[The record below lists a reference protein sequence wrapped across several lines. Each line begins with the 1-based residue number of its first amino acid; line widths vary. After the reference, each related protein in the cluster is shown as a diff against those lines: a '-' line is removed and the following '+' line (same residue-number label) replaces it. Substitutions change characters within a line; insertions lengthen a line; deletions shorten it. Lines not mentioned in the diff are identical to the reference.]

1 MEKLTLDSVTS
12 KVNDLPALPTIVN
25 DVMKLTE
32 DPNST
37 VKDLERVIMKD
48 PGLTTRILR
57 LANSVHYGY
66 ARRISTISEASI
78 LLGFEAI
85 KSMTLAASVNGL
97 MIKKVP
103 GYGLNENELWIQSQ
117 SCALISRYIAKK
129 LRYPYA
135 DLAYVAGL
143 LRDIGKVIISYYL
156 VDYSKEIMIKLEEN
170 PNLSFVDAEET
181 VLGFNHSQIGAK
193 VAKKWNLPDE
203 LIEAIEYHHD
213 PEKATVNYKLTA
225 IIHLAD
231 AITMMLGIGLGVDG
245 LIYNLSK
252 EALDSLGVD
261 EHQLEQFFSDAS
273 DLLMD
278 KDSF

>member
-1 MEKLTLDSVTS
+1 MEKLTLDSVID

-25 DVMKLTE
+25 DLMRITE

-37 VKDLERVIMKD
+37 VRDIECIMMKD
-48 PGLTTRILR
+48 QGLITRILR

-66 ARRISTISEASI
+66 ARKISTISEATI

-103 GYGLNENELWIQSQ
+103 GYGLEENDLWIQSQ
-117 SCALISRYIAKK
+117 SCAMISRYIAKK
-129 LRYPYA
+129 LHYPHP
-135 DLAYVAGL
+135 DQAYVAGL
-143 LRDIGKVIISYYL
+143 LRDIGKVIISHYL
-156 VDYSKEIMIKLEEN
+156 VDYSKEIMMKVEES
-170 PNLSFVDAEET
+170 PNASFIDVEEI
-181 VLGFNHSQIGAK
+181 VLGFNHSQIGSK

-203 LIEAIEYHHD
+203 LIEAIAYHHT
-213 PEKATVNYKLTA
+213 PEKATVNYKLTS
-225 IIHLAD
+225 IVHFAD
-231 AITMMLGIGLGVDG
+231 AITMMMGIGLGVDG

-252 EALDSLGVD
+252 EALEYLGVD
-261 EHQLEQFFSDAS
+261 EHQLEQYFSDAS

-278 KDSF
+278 KDIF

>member
-1 MEKLTLDSVTS
+1 MEKLTLDSVIS
-12 KVNDLPALPTIVN
+12 KIDDLPALPTIVN
-25 DVMKLTE
+25 DVMRLTE
-32 DPNST
+32 DPYST
-37 VKDLERVIMKD
+37 VKDIENVMLKD
-48 PGLTTRILR
+48 QGLTTRILR

-66 ARRISTISEASI
+66 ARRISTISEASV

-85 KSMTLAASVNGL
+85 KSMTLAASVNSL

-103 GYGLNENELWIQSQ
+103 GYELGENELWIQSQ
-117 SCALISRYIAKK
+117 SCAMISRYISKK
-129 LRYPYA
+129 LKYPFA
-135 DLAYVAGL
+135 DQAYVAGL

-156 VDYSKEIMIKLEEN
+156 VDYSKEIMAKLEEN
-170 PNLSFVDAEET
+170 PNLSFVEVEES

-203 LIEAIEYHHD
+203 LIEAIEYHHN

-225 IIHLAD
+225 IVHLAD
-231 AITMMLGIGLGVDG
+231 AITMMMGIGLGVDG

-261 EHQLEQFFSDAS
+261 EHQLEQLFSDAS
-273 DLLMD
+273 DILMD
-278 KDSF
+278 KDIY

>member
-1 MEKLTLDSVTS
+1 MEKLVLDNITK

-25 DVMKLTE
+25 DVIKLTE
-32 DPNST
+32 DPYST
-37 VKDLERVIMKD
+37 VKDIERVIMKD
-48 PGLTTRILR
+48 QGLTSRILR

-66 ARRISTISEASI
+66 ARRISTISEAST

-103 GYGLNENELWIQSQ
+103 GYGLDENQLWIQSQ
-117 SCALISRYIAKK
+117 SCAMISRYISKK
-129 LRYPYA
+129 IRYPYA
-135 DLAYVAGL
+135 DQAYVAGL
-143 LRDIGKVIISYYL
+143 LRDIGKMIISYYL
-156 VDYSKEIMIKLEEN
+156 VDYSKEIMIKIEEN
-170 PNLSFVDAEET
+170 PNLSFVEVEEM
-181 VLGFNHSQIGAK
+181 VLGFNHSQIGAQ

-203 LIEAIEYHHD
+203 LIEAIAYHHT
-213 PEKATVNYKLTA
+213 PEKATVNFKLTS
-225 IIHLAD
+225 IVHVAD

-252 EALDSLGVD
+252 EALESIGID
-261 EHQLEQFFSDAS
+261 EHGLEQFFSDAS

-278 KDSF
+278 KDVF

>member
-1 MEKLTLDSVTS
+1 LEKLTLDSVTS